1 MSTPVFRCSV
11 SFDRNVST
19 RIETGTR
26 VMVEGEPFVCMYDGL
41 YMTRFTDEW
50 KYSRREAELS
60 VVSLLERIRGEVDQ
74 AIQRIKGLP
83 PALDPESALHSSAAG
98 GAQAE
103 VAT

>member
-11 SFDRNVST
+11 SYDKHVST
-19 RIETGTR
+19 SIETGVR
-26 VMVEGEPFVCMYDGL
+26 VMVEGEPFVSMYDGL
-41 YMTRFTDEW
+41 YMTRFSDDW

-60 VVSLLERIRGEVDQ
+60 VVSQLERYRSEIDQ